1 MNEEQREYQEHY
13 SPDGEYIEYL
23 MEHPEIN
30 SMNTKEQYGS
40 KLNTP
45 HEIYDSAGFFTN
57 QFNQFTE
64 EARVGYPWTQDGQK
78 MIERITELRS
88 ELSDFIRETREQAK
102 KEERDKILETL
113 WNTPSSMIPEA
124 LQRISK
130 Q

>member
-88 ELSDFIRETREQAK
+88 ELSDFIRETREQAYK
-102 KEERDKILETL
+102 DGYSAGLQNSVLQNGGAKSQPLTGKI
-113 WNTPSSMIPEA
+113 
-124 LQRISK
+124 
-130 Q
+130 

>member
-1 MNEEQREYQEHY
+1 
-13 SPDGEYIEYL
+13 
-23 MEHPEIN
+23 
-30 SMNTKEQYGS
+30 MNTKEQYGS